1 MKRSTK
7 IIIGISIAVYSFIIG
22 LTGLFGETVQN
33 ALFFFIKNIL
43 PYIGIAIGYFLVVFI
58 PIRVIQALENNKRI
72 NDEYNK
78 DMAMVKRAEHE
89 KAIQENIL
97 SVLHEEDEL

>member
-1 MKRSTK
+1 
-7 IIIGISIAVYSFIIG
+7 
-22 LTGLFGETVQN
+22 
-33 ALFFFIKNIL
+33 
-43 PYIGIAIGYFLVVFI
+43 VFI

-72 NDEYNK
+72 NEEYNK

-97 SVLHEEDEL
+97 SVLQDKDEI